1 MSDTAQVVLV
11 TGANQGLGYEVALQ
25 LAKLP
30 GYHVLVGAR
39 SQEKGAEAVSKI
51 QAAEGVVSKLEPILV
66 DLDSDETIHDG
77 RIQVWQ
83 ARRSCCEC
91 TITSRSASYISVA
104 DDPANWNRTTLR
116 SLWT

>member
-1 MSDTAQVVLV
+1 MLDTTQVVLV

-30 GYHVLVGAR
+30 GYHILVGAR

-66 DLDSDETIHDG
+66 DLDSDETIHAAIKTVESKFGKLD
-77 RIQVWQ
+77 VLVVS
-83 ARRSCCEC
+83 APSRRHSHH
-91 TITSRSASYISVA
+91 TSG
-104 DDPANWNRTTLR
+104 
-116 SLWT
+116 